1 MVNSRCRRSCLR
13 WLRGF
18 YFIKQGE
25 INPEDGINTVVY
37 NLIQFDSFSRQIIQK
52 QICFI
57 QSRRQLA
64 CKLDLSRLNRLGVQF
79 QQERSWCIIYISN
92 MARQFLSFQSRYFQ
106 PVLPSR
112 EEAARVAA
120 SAKILLENNIQTLSN
135 VLDTDDPLASFV
147 TNLNS
152 INIRIEV

>member
-1 MVNSRCRRSCLR
+1 MVNSWCHRSCLR
-13 WLRGF
+13 WLRGL

-37 NLIQFDSFSRQIIQK
+37 NLKQFDSFSRQILQK

-64 CKLDLSRLNRLGVQF
+64 CKLDLSRLNRLRVQF
-79 QQERSWCIIYISN
+79 QQEQSWCIIYISN
-92 MARQFLSFQSRYFQ
+92 MTRQFLSFQSRYFQ

-112 EEAARVAA
+112 EAARVAA
-120 SAKILLENNIQTLSN
+120 SAKISLENNIQNLPN
-135 VLDTDDPLASFV
+135 VSDTADPLASFV